1 MDLPIVTGYYVDE
14 TKPSANV
21 ECTNAIPEF
30 YQVGGVQ
37 KRKLREPQGISLFTT
52 AGDKPSRG
60 AWAMDEIAYE
70 VAGSVLYRINLDGT
84 NTNLGAILGFGRV
97 SMADNGTQ
105 LCIVVPDSVG
115 YIYTV
120 AGGLVQITDTDYTS
134 NPSNQVAFADGYF
147 LHVTESKFFKSAL
160 NDGLDYDGLDFAAA
174 EVLPDKITS
183 IHVSRNQVYIGG
195 VETIEPFQNVGGAGF
210 PYQRVNGGVVPL
222 GVKAKFSL
230 VEFARTF
237 AFVGSSRNEKP
248 SVYLF
253 TGSVPEKIATNA
265 IDLIFEGHTDD
276 EQKAIFCTTYA
287 ERGGIFLN
295 VHFKNRTMSYDRATG
310 LWHERTSKNTSATQA
325 NWRVAG
331 IITAY
336 GKIIVTDN
344 QSGKIGV
351 MDKDVHTEY
360 DDSVKRVFGTI
371 PFESQG
377 KNIAF
382 SEMEI
387 VMESGA
393 PTITDLLGYD
403 VVYDLSASSYD
414 NKSSDTGRLSPT
426 EMYID
431 STGTRL
437 FVLDQSI
444 ARVYQYTFGTAWDAS
459 TITYDSKS
467 FSTTAQ
473 EATPTCVF
481 FSPDGSKMFVGGLSI
496 NTIYQYTLSTE
507 WDITTASYDSISL
520 DITSQDSDLSSIYFD
535 STGTKLFAAGYAN
548 SSVYQY
554 TLSTAWNLSTASY
567 DSKSFSVASQDIAP
581 LGIFFS
587 SDNVTLFIMGNS
599 TDTVYKYTM
608 TTELDISTA
617 SYDSDSFSV
626 AAQETDPRGIFFKS
640 DDSKMYILGPVND
653 YVHQYTVGVES
664 STAITVEREPQVMR
678 SFSDDGGY
686 AFSNETSRS
695 LGKEGEY
702 KKRQIWYREGQAPD
716 GRMYRFVHD
725 SPTKFAVMGLRANL
739 Q

>member
-37 KRKLREPQGISLFTT
+37 KKKLREPQGISLFAT

-60 AWAMDEIAYE
+60 SWAMDEIAYE
-70 VAGSVLYRINLDGT
+70 VAGSVLYRINSDRT
-84 NTNLGAILGFGRV
+84 NTSLGTILGFGRV

-105 LCIVVPDSVG
+105 LCIVVPGNVG

-134 NPSNQVAFADGYF
+134 NPSIQVAFSDGYF

-210 PYQRVNGGVVPL
+210 PYQRVNGGVVPI
-222 GVKAKFSL
+222 GVKSKFSL
-230 VEFARTF
+230 IEFARTF
-237 AFVGSSRNEKP
+237 AFIGSSRNELP

-253 TGSVPEKIATNA
+253 TGSVPEKLATNA
-265 IDLIFEGHTDD
+265 IDLIFEDHTDD

-310 LWHERTSKNTSATQA
+310 LWHERTSKNASGSQA

-360 DDSVKRVFGTI
+360 DDSVKRVFSTI

-382 SEMEI
+382 SEMEV

-393 PTITDLLGYD
+393 PTVPGTIGYEVLFD
-403 VVYDLSASSYD
+403 ASAASYD
-414 NKSSDTGRLSPT
+414 GKSALVGESLDAVELHFKPDGTKVYVSDANNSGGVFQYSLSTP
-426 EMYID
+426 
-431 STGTRL
+431 
-437 FVLDQSI
+437 
-444 ARVYQYTFGTAWDAS
+444 WD
-459 TITYDSKS
+459 I
-467 FSTTAQ
+467 STTSYDGKFTA
-473 EATPTCVF
+473 VF
-481 FSPDGSKMFVGGLSI
+481 QSNGLFIKPDGSKG
-496 NTIYQYTLSTE
+496 
-507 WDITTASYDSISL
+507 
-520 DITSQDSDLSSIYFD
+520 YF
-535 STGTKLFAAGYAN
+535 TKN
-548 SSVYQY
+548 
-554 TLSTAWNLSTASY
+554 STA
-567 DSKSFSVASQDIAP
+567 DI
-581 LGIFFS
+581 LQR
-587 SDNVTLFIMGNS
+587 TLL
-599 TDTVYKYTM
+599 TPW
-608 TTELDISTA
+608 DISTA
-617 SYDSDSFSV
+617 SSDGVSYNVASEDSEPLGLFFNDDGTKFYMSGDEFDKVHQYSLSTAWDVGTASYDGKSIDTTVESSNKLAGLAFSADGDQVFIIKRVENVVYQYNLSTSWDIGTATYSGFSFSV
-626 AAQETDPRGIFFKS
+626 NAQATTARGVFIGDVDEKL
-640 DDSKMYILGPVND
+640 YILD
-653 YVHQYTVGVES
+653 WSSETIYQYSTGVMSIAVTGE
-664 STAITVEREPQVMR
+664 IEPKVMR

-686 AFSNETSRS
+686 TFSNETSRS